1 MANLIKNGTVIT
13 ENGEEKLDILMENG
27 KIAAMSPQISS
38 VGHSVYDAAGCIVFP
53 GFIDAHTH
61 LDMDNGVTVT
71 ADNFDSGT
79 AAALCGGTT
88 TLLDFATQ
96 SKGET

>member
-27 KIAAMSPQISS
+27 KIAAMSPQISGE
-38 VGHSVYDAAGCIVFP
+38 GHSVYDAAGCIVFP

-79 AAALCGGTT
+79 AAALCGG
-88 TLLDFATQ
+88 
-96 SKGET
+96 